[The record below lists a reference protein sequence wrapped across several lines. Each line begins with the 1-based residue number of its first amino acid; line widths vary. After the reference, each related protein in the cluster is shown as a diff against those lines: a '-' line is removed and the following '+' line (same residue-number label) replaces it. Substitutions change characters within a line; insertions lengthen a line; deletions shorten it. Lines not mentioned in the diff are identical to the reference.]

1 MRAADFISRELM
13 QEMLKDLRPETSNSI
28 ECVKLINVPGNDR
41 NPHILAEVIDSNG
54 FSDYPI
60 GRVVMVPEN
69 AFLTIP
75 VGSHKARLFVRVKSI
90 VGTTKR
96 QYNNRIT
103 NTNRYGSDR

>member
-28 ECVKLINVPGNDR
+28 ECVKIAQVPGNER
-41 NPHILAEVIDSNG
+41 NPHILAEVINSNG
-54 FSDYPI
+54 FSDYPN

-69 AFLTIP
+69 SFLTIP
-75 VGSHKARLFVRVKSI
+75 IGNRKTRLFVRVKSI

-103 NTNRYGSDR
+103 DTNRYGSE